1 MLQYTGKKKKF
12 LFLFLILLFL
22 SSINSKLFVEK
33 KDSFYNLKH
42 IEVRG
47 LEKSI
52 NLEIQENLNFLKN
65 TNIFFIDKHVL
76 EDQINKYNFIEKY
89 NIIKSYP
96 SKIILKLQKTDFLAL
111 TIKNNEI
118 FLIGSNSKFIDT
130 QKFNNYEDLPM
141 VFGKFSAE
149 KFKSF
154 KKTLYLSDYN
164 YNDIKEIFFYP
175 SGRIDIKN
183 KDNILIKFPIKNLQ
197 EALSISNKI
206 INNNQ
211 FKNNVIDLRVSNQLI
226 LSNEWKKFKCFHRLW
241 II

>member
-1 MLQYTGKKKKF
+1 MHQYTGKKKKF
-12 LFLFLILLFL
+12 LFLFFIILFL

-33 KDSFYNLKH
+33 KDSFYNLQY
-42 IEVRG
+42 IEVKG

-52 NLEIQENLNFLKN
+52 NLEIEKNLNFLIN
-65 TNIFFIDKHVL
+65 TNIFFIDKKIL
-76 EDQINKYNFIEKY
+76 EDQLNKYNFIETY
-89 NIIKSYP
+89 NIIKLYP
-96 SKIILKLQKTDFLAL
+96 SKIILELQKTDFLAQ

-118 FLIGSNSKFIDT
+118 FLIGSNSKFIHT
-130 QKFNNYEDLPM
+130 QKFNNYEDLPI

-149 KFKSF
+149 EFTSF

-164 YNDIKEIFFYP
+164 YHDIKEIFFYP

-211 FKNNVIDLRVSNQLI
+211 FKNNVIDLRISNQVI
-226 LSNEWKKFKCFHRLW
+226 LSNE
-241 II
+241 